1 MLLVASR
8 VDSTLGELFFFF
20 RSQIWQWIFTFCSA
34 VSSLSAVSDLN
45 RRGSFTDAFPPPSI
59 TSYIKTRSGS
69 ATFMSAI
76 HLRYLKIHLRQWWWG
91 GGWEWWGWWWQLSS
105 AYVCCHVGMSWLG
118 CWTSA
123 HFSPTSSQRPL
134 PIIHSDRYCPGVWS
148 LDRKPVRGP
157 TGLNERAKLMPVR
170 TLENW
175 SEAS

>member
-1 MLLVASR
+1 MLLVDSR
-8 VDSTLGELFFFF
+8 VDLKFDTGSLPSARLYRLSLPSVTWIVVD
-20 RSQIWQWIFTFCSA
+20 RSLMRF
-34 VSSLSAVSDLN
+34 L
-45 RRGSFTDAFPPPSI
+45 PPSPSI
-59 TSYIKTRSGS
+59 TSCIKTRSGS